1 MGIERNDRKPK
12 RRRTTAQR
20 MKGRMQP
27 VFHLPEAPPKEKPVR
42 AAVEAKPAA
51 EKAAT
56 KKPAAAKKQAAKKPA
71 AKKKTEE

>member
-27 VFHLPEAPPKEKPVR
+27 VFNLPDAPEEP
-42 AAVEAKPAA
+42 AKQKKVVA
-51 EKAAT
+51 EKSVAE
-56 KKPAAAKKQAAKKPA
+56 KKPA
-71 AKKKTEE
+71 AKKAPAKTKAE